1 MISKNYNYSF
11 ENNLSFENLSSLLND
26 LSIITHPLSNKQKV
40 CIEYPNIE
48 IFCSFYKY
56 SIAM

>member
-48 IFCSFYKY
+48 IK
-56 SIAM
+56 